1 MATQNLTGFSTI
13 REGFPSLSDIE
24 FNVIFLYA
32 CGATLDEIADFL
44 HTTKPMIKKRLN
56 SSKIKLSLESVQAIR
71 TIVNI
76 KLNLAI
82 LNKIS

>member
-1 MATQNLTGFSTI
+1 MATLDPTGFSAI
-13 REGFPSLSDIE
+13 REGFPSLSDAE
-24 FNVIFLYA
+24 FNVIFFYA
-32 CGATLDEIADFL
+32 CGASLDEMSVFL

-56 SSKIKLSLESVQAIR
+56 SSKSKLSLESVQAIR

-82 LNKIS
+82 LSKLS